1 MEGDRSQR
9 AMARIEAAL
18 ARIDAATG
26 KLATP
31 KPAPAATTASPN
43 VMSLVNKH
51 EALREEVAATMRDLD
66 MLIAEIEA

>member
-9 AMARIEAAL
+9 AVARIEAAL
-18 ARIDAATG
+18 ARIDAAAG
-26 KLATP
+26 KLADA
-31 KPAPAATTASPN
+31 KPASASPN

-66 MLIAEIEA
+66 KLIAEIEG